1 MAARIAVKVHP
12 RAKRTRLAGKLG
24 EAYKLDIAAPPVDNK
39 ANEEVLRFFANL
51 AGVPKSRA
59 HILQG
64 KTGAFKIIEIDG
76 ISQEELK
83 EKLGA

>member
-12 RAKRTRLAGKLG
+12 RAKRTRMTGKLG
-24 EAYKLDIAAPPVDNK
+24 EAYKLDIAAPPVDGK
-39 ANEEVLRFFANL
+39 ANKECLRFFAGL
-51 AGVPKSRA
+51 AGVSQGRV
-59 HILQG
+59 HIVQG
-64 KTGAFKIIEIDG
+64 KTGTFKIIEIDG